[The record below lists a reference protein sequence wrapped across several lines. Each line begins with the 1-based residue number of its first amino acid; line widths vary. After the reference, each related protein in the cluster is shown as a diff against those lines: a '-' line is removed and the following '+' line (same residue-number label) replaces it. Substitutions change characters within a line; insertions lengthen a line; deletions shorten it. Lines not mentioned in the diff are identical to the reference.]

1 MRKILKTPISVD
13 QFLTVAGLSVLMLMF
28 MLLYTYNKDMK
39 YIEEQ
44 KTLWKNEYSK
54 DVTSILRSEK
64 DSTRRVKLKNE
75 LKK

>member
-1 MRKILKTPISVD
+1 MRKILKTPVSVD

-28 MLLYTYNKDMK
+28 MLLYTYNKDIK

-44 KTLWKNEYSK
+44 KSLWQKEYGK

>member
-1 MRKILKTPISVD
+1 MRKILKTPVSVD

-28 MLLYTYNKDMK
+28 MLLYTYNKDIK

>member
-28 MLLYTYNKDMK
+28 MLLYTYNKDIK